1 MARVGVPS
9 PDIPF
14 FDCVLVFNFVQL
26 FFCFFFCFFFFGFCS
41 GWSWKWPVI
50 RRADG
55 ISLEATKTNLINVS
69 ARKLRRDNVAVKR

>member
-26 FFCFFFCFFFFGFCS
+26 FFCFFLFLFFWFLFG
-41 GWSWKWPVI
+41 
-50 RRADG
+50 
-55 ISLEATKTNLINVS
+55 LELEV
-69 ARKLRRDNVAVKR
+69 ARH